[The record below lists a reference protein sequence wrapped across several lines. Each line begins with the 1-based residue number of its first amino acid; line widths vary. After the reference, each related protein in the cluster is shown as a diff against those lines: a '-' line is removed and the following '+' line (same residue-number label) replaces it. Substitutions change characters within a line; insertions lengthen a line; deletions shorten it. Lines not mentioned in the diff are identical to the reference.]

1 MKIVKAEFIKSG
13 TKPAQFPKHDLPEVA
28 FGGRSNVGK
37 SSLIN
42 SLTQRKKLVKVSG
55 TPGHTQLI
63 NFFNINDKICLV
75 DLPGYGYAKAPA
87 EERGSWGR
95 MVEGYLYD
103 RTQLRAIIVIMDLRR
118 GPEEDD
124 MMLVK
129 ACPNLGIQPV
139 LVFTKCDKYSR
150 MQRKR
155 RRDEIAAEL
164 GEDPESLLLYSSKD
178 GIGRDEL
185 WKRIADLCG
194 VDPK

>member
-1 MKIVKAEFIKSG
+1 
-13 TKPAQFPKHDLPEVA
+13 
-28 FGGRSNVGK
+28 
-37 SSLIN
+37 
-42 SLTQRKKLVKVSG
+42 
-55 TPGHTQLI
+55 
-63 NFFNINDKICLV
+63 
-75 DLPGYGYAKAPA
+75 
-87 EERGSWGR
+87 
-95 MVEGYLYD
+95 
-103 RTQLRAIIVIMDLRR
+103 
-118 GPEEDD
+118 
-124 MMLVK
+124 MLVK